1 MVQNNL
7 TRICEAIKMI
17 SDVEK
22 RNKIKHYHDNRS
34 EVELMNEVL
43 TPLFDNMGYHRVRFN
58 HGPRELGKDYI
69 LVTKDELEEISYTV
83 VVVKNENIRNT
94 SKSEQVTLFEVMR
107 QAEQSESI
115 IIDCFPDLPK
125 KLPSK
130 VIILTS
136 GLISDT
142 AEKEIATN
150 LKYLQKSNISFINQ
164 DKLISLISL
173 KNPSFFKNHDPFLS
187 TYIENLK
194 DSIVSETS
202 QDIFSSGILGK
213 FEVKCRMVDSDD
225 SPKLKTDSPKSFQY
239 EKALEIISKKNN
251 FWIQGGFGSGKS
263 YTLVQ
268 YINEIEKKLKVTGND
283 SANLIYIKAHP
294 KEKYDIETIIKESIM
309 KHIPSLTNEG
319 FERILYDYELLIIVD
334 EFEKIIYKNSND
346 FISELIKYLDSLK
359 LKKAYR
365 IGLMSREFTAYNQ
378 RFTVSFD
385 IWSIVDTNF
394 NELVE
399 KFKKDFVVQNAER
412 FRKYKDM
419 TKDGMLK
426 RIPKTPLALNILY
439 HVFSV
444 DFDKTP
450 QNLFEF
456 FDLYF
461 ELVLGRWNK
470 NARNASSVTDYSQ
483 VRPLLEELSFTM
495 CSQDTDILDI
505 DYVVSRIDK
514 YLRDVGDISVN
525 RKDYLKILTTNSE
538 IVSIT
543 GGTFHFKERVFQEF
557 LAGCHIAKHSW
568 SKDFLLE
575 NILNPTWQE
584 PIIFAAGSKNR
595 DNNFLNVLNEIKTT
609 SIDDKFSKLRV
620 ISLITQALYHSDEN
634 EKCNSIKASLD
645 LIMDIRND
653 KELKSYIKLKSK
665 LSEDFYY
672 TLLTLSTYNY
682 IYSRNTLLLP
692 FTTLLPNVD
701 NRQKAYIISA
711 LSTIEIPEQLME
723 TVNEGLRLIK
733 SDTTVPESA
742 VLGIIFKSN
751 QKLGSLPH
759 AFAGKTLTSFYKKSM
774 KSAAPVSFLKKK
786 LAKLKKK

>member
-1 MVQNNL
+1 
-7 TRICEAIKMI
+7 MI
-17 SDVEK
+17 SEVEK
-22 RNKIKHYHDNRS
+22 RNRIKHYHDNRS

-43 TPLFDNMGYHRVRFN
+43 TPLFDCLGYHRVKYN
-58 HGPRELGKDYI
+58 HGPGELGKDYI

-83 VVVKNENIRNT
+83 VIVKNENIRNT
-94 SKSEQVTLFEVMR
+94 NKAEQATLSEVMR

-115 IIDCFPDLPK
+115 MIDCFHDLPK

-130 VIILTS
+130 VIIVTS
-136 GLISDT
+136 GHISDT
-142 AEKEIATN
+142 AEKEIATS
-150 LKYLQKSNISFINQ
+150 LKYIKNPNITFINQ
-164 DKLISLISL
+164 DKLISLISS
-173 KNPSFFKNHDPFLS
+173 KNPSFFRTHDPFLS
-187 TYIENLK
+187 TYLESLK
-194 DSIVSETS
+194 ESIVSETS

-213 FEVKCRMVDSDD
+213 FEVRCRMVDSDD
-225 SPKLKTDSPKSFQY
+225 TLKAKSDTPKSFKY
-239 EKALEIISKKNN
+239 EKALEIISEKNN

-268 YINEIEKKLKVTGND
+268 YIGEIEKKIKNSGNEYE
-283 SANLIYIKAHP
+283 NLIYIKAHP
-294 KEKYDIETIIKESIM
+294 REKYDIESILKESIS
-309 KHIPSLTNEG
+309 KHVPSLTQAG
-319 FERILYDYELLIIVD
+319 FERILHDYRLVIIVD

-346 FISELIKYLDSLK
+346 FISELIKYFDNLK
-359 LKKAYR
+359 LKKPYR

-378 RFTVSFD
+378 SFTVSFD
-385 IWSIVDTNF
+385 IWSIVETNF

-399 KFKKDFVVQNAER
+399 KFKKDFVEKNADR

-419 TKDGMLK
+419 AKDGMLK

-470 NARNASSVTDYSQ
+470 NVRNASVTTDYSQ

-495 CSQDTDILDI
+495 CKNDTDILEI
-505 DYVVSRIDK
+505 DYVISRIDK
-514 YLRDVGDISVN
+514 YLRDVGDLSVD
-525 RKDYLKILTTNSE
+525 RAHYLKMLTTNSE
-538 IVSIT
+538 IVSIA
-543 GGTFHFKERVFQEF
+543 GGKFHFKERVFQEF
-557 LAGCHIAKHSW
+557 LAGCHIAKHYW
-568 SKDFLLE
+568 SKNFLLE

-595 DNNFLNVLNEIKTT
+595 DNDFLNVLNEIKTT
-609 SIDDKFSKLRV
+609 TIDDKFSKLRV
-620 ISLITQALYHSDEN
+620 ISLITQALYHSDEE
-634 EKCNSIKASLD
+634 EKCNSIKTSLD

-665 LSEDFYY
+665 LSEEFYY
-672 TLLTLSTYNY
+672 TLLTLSSYNY
-682 IYSRNTLLLP
+682 IYSRNTLLLS
-692 FTTLLPNVD
+692 FTTLLPNVS

-711 LSTIEIPEQLME
+711 LSTIEVPEQL
-723 TVNEGLRLIK
+723 TDIVNEGLRVIK
-733 SDTTVPESA
+733 SDTTVPEAA

-751 QKLGSLPH
+751 QKLGSLPN
-759 AFAGKTLTSFYKKSM
+759 AFAGKTLTSFYKKSK
-774 KSAAPVSFLKKK
+774 KSVTKPDFLKKK
-786 LAKLKKK
+786 IAKLKIRK